1 MFVNAT
7 RDWRAAILEGINK
20 LHLITRHGNLVPMDI
35 HGVLPYIQVI
45 LSVLLIAC
53 VLLQQTGASMG
64 GAFGGDNF
72 TAGFHTRRGL
82 ERTLFIATIV
92 LGILFAASAFLA
104 LIIK

>member
-1 MFVNAT
+1 
-7 RDWRAAILEGINK
+7 
-20 LHLITRHGNLVPMDI
+20 MDI